1 MAVSKQLRRINGFAI
16 AGFLLLFLVGLS
28 LIMGLNASAQSVE
41 TATTTT
47 SSIFR
52 IGEKLRY
59 SISFGKIPD
68 AGFAETNVISRG
80 KINGKDAVELRG
92 RVKTTD
98 IVSAAFFLLD
108 ESRTTFA
115 APDTGIPLYST
126 TSSLDSVT
134 PKDIIRNYIK
144 QPTSNF
150 DLLTL
155 IYKAR
160 ESSGIGSFPLFE
172 GEQMY
177 TVSLQGS
184 TVEKVKTEAGEFDTT
199 VTTVTSDFLGANGI
213 KDLKINFS
221 TDEFRV
227 PVLFRF
233 KTAKGEF
240 RAALAVISL
249 PEPDP
254 SPTPTPSP
262 SASPSVDPGK
272 KPVATPKPTATPI
285 PYVDNLPLM
294 PDLGFE
300 LGEVL
305 DYRVTTGGRL
315 LGTLSFNAR
324 ERKLYNKQDSL
335 LLTATVTAVEQ
346 GNPVLKLG
354 DSAWVQVDPDTLSPF
369 HSESKIMSPF
379 VGLNQVL
386 DFDRK
391 TGAVSFGGK
400 QAIDAPIGTQSF
412 LSLMYAIRSFNLK
425 PSKDLS
431 NPVNDTRVAVF
442 WDSRSYVFTLRP
454 SNPEEITINGERVS
468 AQLIRI
474 NTLNKELDALNL
486 KVWLRTEDRVPV
498 RITAGAYQADLL
510 VATKNLF

>member
-1 MAVSKQLRRINGFAI
+1 MEVLQHLQMKKGVTSFVTFFSLM
-16 AGFLLLFLVGLS
+16 LVGLS
-28 LIMGLNASAQSVE
+28 VFVGFKTSAQSVE
-41 TATTTT
+41 TASTST
-47 SSIFR
+47 SSMFR

-59 SISFGKIPD
+59 SISFGKISD

-98 IVSAAFFLLD
+98 IVSAAFFLFD

-115 APDTGIPLYST
+115 VPDTGLPLYLTS
-126 TSSLDSVT
+126 SSLDSVT
-134 PKDIIRNYIK
+134 PKDTIRNYIK
-144 QPTSNF
+144 QPTTNF

-184 TVEKVKTEAGEFDTT
+184 TSEKVKTEAGEFDTT
-199 VTTVTSDFLGANGI
+199 VSTVTSEFLSANGI

-221 TDEFRV
+221 TDEYRV

-240 RAALAVISL
+240 RASLTVISL
-249 PEPDP
+249 PEPEP
-254 SPTPTPSP
+254 SPTPTPV
-262 SASPSVDPGK
+262 ASPTVEQGK
-272 KPVATPKPTATPI
+272 KPVATPKPTATPE
-285 PYVDNLPLM
+285 PYIENLPLM
-294 PDLGFE
+294 ADLGFE

-305 DYRVTTGGRL
+305 DYRVTAGGKAVGVL
-315 LGTLSFNAR
+315 TLNAR

-335 LLTATVTAVEQ
+335 LLTVTITGVEQ
-346 GNPVLKLG
+346 GNPILKLG
-354 DSAWVQVDPDTLSPF
+354 DSAWAQVDPDTLAPF
-369 HSESKIMSPF
+369 HSESKISSPF

-391 TGAVSFGGK
+391 TGAVSFGDK
-400 QAIDAPIGTQSF
+400 QTIDAPIGTQSF
-412 LSLMYAIRSFNLK
+412 LSLIYAMRSFNLK
-425 PSKDLS
+425 PSKDVS

-454 SNPEEITINGERVS
+454 SNPEDITLNGERVS
-468 AQLIRI
+468 AQLIKV
-474 NTLNKELDALNL
+474 NTLNKELNALNL
-486 KVWLRTEDRVPV
+486 KVWLRTEDRVPI
-498 RITAGAYQADLL
+498 RFSAGIYQADLI